1 MRRRTFLTIFAGA
14 STCLLVPGSAHA
26 QALVPGYVVMLRC
39 LGDIA
44 GPPWLD
50 GRTLDGSVGLA
61 PDTGPRHS
69 GTRWQV
75 VDAGVGGHRAALPRQ
90 HSRPAMA
97 RRTHK
102 GGISRLGA
110 KSWPTVHRCP
120 MAGRGWRRR
129 RYCVALSGQYSRSAM
144 A

>member
-50 GRTLDGSVGLA
+50 GRTLEGSVGLA

-75 VDAGVGGHRAALPRQ
+75 VDAGGGAIALRCLGNIPGPPWLDGHTSEGSVGLAPSLGPQ
-90 HSRPAMA
+90 YTGA
-97 RRTHK
+97 RWQVVQ
-102 GGISRLGA
+102 A
-110 KSWPTVHRCP
+110 
-120 MAGRGWRRR
+120 
-129 RYCVALSGQYSRSAM
+129 
-144 A
+144 

>member
-50 GRTLDGSVGLA
+50 GRTLEGSVGLA
-61 PDTGPRHS
+61 PDLSPAYTGA
-69 GTRWQV
+69 RWQV
-75 VDAGVGGHRAALPRQ
+75 SRA
-90 HSRPAMA
+90 
-97 RRTHK
+97 
-102 GGISRLGA
+102 
-110 KSWPTVHRCP
+110 
-120 MAGRGWRRR
+120 
-129 RYCVALSGQYSRSAM
+129 
-144 A
+144 